1 MSTIG
6 CHKCGKHPNHPDK
19 GMQTYKVFLCSECK
33 TVTCNNHLIG
43 LAGNVCPKCNSTS
56 LVCTAT
62 RTDKPK
68 DTLTNKAVP
77 EKKVPEKTVPVAPAS
92 AGGFGGRAA
101 PQLNKSVSAGDI
113 SFTPETPASIAIS
126 GRPISQ
132 EFVQSMVD
140 KDGNKLASRA
150 AIPIIE
156 SPQSGDTKPKQSA
169 PLAISQNA
177 PAPEQP
183 KAKELPDPASLSGA
197 VYADACFRP
206 VVDDRLH
213 GLNEMLQTI
222 AKQLEPGKNLKIVVL
237 ALEFNDIQP
246 YLNELNGLLQK
257 YTFVRLAVGYGP
269 RQAADG
275 GLDFEALTQFVNA
288 TPQVIALDAGLDLHF
303 AAYTKN
309 AQVQLLQK
317 QIELANHLGKP
328 VFLTSVKADHVLL
341 EAIHQPVKGV
351 YCSPLSG
358 DEAFELCKKHNL
370 WVCTRSEIT
379 QPGQDSY
386 RTQLAK
392 IPTGKVLLGT
402 GSNLVVPAGANKME
416 NSPLYTDEI
425 ARVLMKI
432 YHYQKLETVYGQCYK
447 NLYGLLMGL

>member
-1 MSTIG
+1 MSVVG

-19 GMQTYKVFLCSECK
+19 AMQTFKVFLCNQCQ

-43 LAGNVCPKCNSTS
+43 LMGNACPKCNSTS

-68 DTLTNKAVP
+68 NAPGDKAAP
-77 EKKVPEKTVPVAPAS
+77 EKKVPEKTVPDAPAS
-92 AGGFGGRAA
+92 VGGFGGRAA

-113 SFTPETPASIAIS
+113 SFTPTTPAAIS
-126 GRPISQ
+126 GRSISQ

-140 KDGNKLASRA
+140 KDANKLASRA

-156 SPQSGDTKPKQSA
+156 APQGSANTNPKQGA
-169 PLAISQNA
+169 PLAISQST
-177 PAPEQP
+177 PEPEQP

-213 GLNEMLQTI
+213 DLGELLQAI
-222 AKQLEPGKNLKIVVL
+222 AKQLESGKNLKVIVL

-269 RQAADG
+269 QQAADG
-275 GLDFEALTQFVNA
+275 GLDFEALTQFVNV
-288 TPQVIALDAGLDLHF
+288 TPQVIALDTGLDLHF
-303 AAYTKN
+303 AAYTKDV
-309 AQVQLLQK
+309 QVRLMQK

-328 VFLTSVKADHVLL
+328 IFFTSVKADHVLMD
-341 EAIHQPVKGV
+341 AIHQPVKGV

-358 DEAFELCKKHNL
+358 DETFELCKKHNL

-379 QPGQDSY
+379 QPGQDGY
-386 RTQLAK
+386 RTQMAK

-402 GSNLVVPAGANKME
+402 GSNLVVPAGVSKME